1 MRGEW
6 SILAKKLTQAQ
17 IRKALSAFSKA
28 ELIDI
33 ICKLCKSSKES
44 ADQVNLML
52 GNDGFVDDVLE
63 ETKRKVHNQFFTK
76 RGMGR
81 LSLSKAKSDIA
92 AFKKICNDPAKLID
106 LQLYY
111 VECGIEFTNAYG
123 DISES
128 FYNSMGGMY
137 EKVVNSLIESRDVDM
152 IRRFEPRL
160 SKAVDDTEYIG
171 WGFGDWLAECY
182 HELKTAIGDEEE

>member
-1 MRGEW
+1 M
-6 SILAKKLTQAQ
+6 AKKLTQTQ
-17 IRKALSAFSKA
+17 IKESLSTFSKG

-33 ICKLCKSSKES
+33 ICKLCKSSTES
-44 ADQVNLML
+44 SNQVNLIL

-63 ETKRKVHNQFFTK
+63 ETKQKVYKQFFPK

-81 LSLSKAKSDIA
+81 LNLSKAKSDIA
-92 AFKKICNDPAKLID
+92 AFKKICNEPAKLID

-123 DISES
+123 DINDS

-137 EKVVNSLIESRDVDM
+137 EKVVNSLIESKDMDM
-152 IRRFEPRL
+152 IRSFEPRL
-160 SKAVDDTEYIG
+160 SKAVDDTGGIG
-171 WGFGDWLAECY
+171 WGFNDWLNESY
-182 HELKTAIGDEEE
+182 LKLKKSIGEEV